1 LLGDTLIH
9 DIFNVIV
16 EELIRGSAMSQMRKI
31 FLEYIVVIL
40 IVELGMRGL
49 LLFLVERVWGALLL
63 VLLDVERVMLLVGSF
78 LWFLLFSSQF
88 LAERELFFLF
98 SLSVSVGL
106 FFSSYTVVFSSLVLF
121 FIFSLFFTLLFFV
134 SFFL

>member
-49 LLFLVERVWGALLL
+49 LLFLVERV
-63 VLLDVERVMLLVGSF
+63 
-78 LWFLLFSSQF
+78 
-88 LAERELFFLF
+88 
-98 SLSVSVGL
+98 
-106 FFSSYTVVFSSLVLF
+106 
-121 FIFSLFFTLLFFV
+121 
-134 SFFL
+134 